1 MVGTLAYLMIS
12 GSSFATVRSAIMIAI
27 MFLAV
32 ILDRPALALRN
43 VVLAA
48 ALILVLF
55 PESLF
60 DVGFQMSF
68 AAVVALI
75 SVYEALSGRG
85 ALFCS
90 RGPVS
95 RFALFM
101 GGIVLSTL
109 IASVAVA
116 PFAAYYFHKSQQY
129 AVLANLVAIPICDL
143 IVMPAA
149 LAALILMPL
158 GLEAPPLW
166 VMGWGVEAMLWT
178 AQRVASLPGAV
189 CTSRRS
195 RPRRSS

>member
-1 MVGTLAYLMIS
+1 MVGTLAYLLIS
-12 GSSFATVRSAIMIAI
+12 GSAFATVRSAIMIAI

-32 ILDRPALALRN
+32 ILERPALALRN

-75 SVYEALSGRG
+75 SVYEALRGRG
-85 ALFCS
+85 TMFS
-90 RGPVS
+90 RRGPVT

-149 LAALILMPL
+149 LAALILSR
-158 GLEAPPLW
+158 
-166 VMGWGVEAMLWT
+166 WG
-178 AQRVASLPGAV
+178 
-189 CTSRRS
+189 SRR
-195 RPRRSS
+195 PRCG